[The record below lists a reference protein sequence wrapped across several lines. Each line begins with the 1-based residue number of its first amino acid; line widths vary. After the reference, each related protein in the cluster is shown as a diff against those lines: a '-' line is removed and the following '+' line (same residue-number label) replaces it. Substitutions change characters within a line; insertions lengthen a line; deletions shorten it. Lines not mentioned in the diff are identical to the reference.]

1 VATTRASRGWPL
13 RSTTLITML
22 VVMVAIACLWLAR
35 AFVVPIAMAVLL
47 AFVLSPVVSL
57 LDRRRL
63 PRVVSVF
70 AVVAILG
77 LLLATGGWIVTSQIV
92 EFLNELP
99 QYQDN
104 ITRRIENLRAQSR
117 NSLVTKVEG
126 FVEKVSAAATG
137 AAEATTASHQ
147 EPPQP
152 VRVIN
157 TQGIVQVGPLISSAG
172 ELFEILASAGLV
184 AVLVIFM
191 LINREDIR
199 NRMLRLFGE
208 GRMTLTTRA
217 LDDAAQGLSRYLL
230 AQFGLNAAFGIVVAA
245 GVWLIGVP
253 YPLLWGVCA
262 TVLRYIPYFGP
273 WIAASLPLTL
283 SLAIHPG
290 WTQPLLIFG
299 LFLSFELFA
308 GFVAEPLLY
317 GQSMGV
323 SPSALLIAIAFW
335 SWLWGAMGL
344 VLAVPLTACLVVL
357 GKHVEQLRFFSV
369 LLGDEPVLTADINFY
384 QRLLARDQDEA
395 SDIAHERLRA
405 LSLED
410 LYDEIFIPAI
420 VFVRRDYDANLLS
433 EEEISSIL
441 EMTREIAEEC
451 WSTSI
456 ERAAKAVDEEQIPER
471 AKLSILACAARDAAD
486 ETALDMFARLLDP
499 NVCDTHVVSTDR
511 LVSEIVELVAEER
524 PSIVCI
530 ASLPPGGLS
539 HTRLICKRLRGRFPN
554 LKIVVARWGL
564 KSNVDRNREQL
575 AQAGADHFGTTL
587 RDTST
592 QLVQLAH
599 LARPAVETVNA
610 ERQDVE
616 RRDQPKRSLSGM
628 H

>member
-1 VATTRASRGWPL
+1 
-13 RSTTLITML
+13 ML

>member
-1 VATTRASRGWPL
+1 MATTRASRGWPQ
-13 RSTTLITML
+13 RSATLITLL

-70 AVVAILG
+70 AVVTVVG

-104 ITRRIENLRAQSR
+104 ITRRIENLRAESR

-137 AAEATTASHQ
+137 AAESTAAPHQ

-157 TQGIVQVGPLISSAG
+157 TQGMVQVGPLISSAG

-208 GRMTLTTRA
+208 GRMTLTTKA

-230 AQFGLNAAFGIVVAA
+230 AQFGLNASFGIVVAT

-283 SLAIHPG
+283 SLALHPG
-290 WTQPLLIFG
+290 WIQPVLILG
-299 LFLSFELFA
+299 LFLAFELVA

-369 LLGDEPVLTADINFY
+369 LLGDEPVLTSDINFY

-395 SDIAHERLRA
+395 SDIAHERLRV

-433 EEEISSIL
+433 EEEVSSIL
-441 EMTREIAEEC
+441 VMTREIAEEC

-456 ERAAKAVDEEQIPER
+456 ERAAKAIDEDPLPER

-499 NVCDTHVVSTDR
+499 NVCDTQVVSTDR
-511 LVSEIVELVAEER
+511 LVSEIVEQVAEER

-539 HTRLICKRLRGRFPN
+539 HTRLICKRLRSRFPS

-564 KSNVDRNREQL
+564 KSNVERNREQL
-575 AQAGADHFGTTL
+575 AEAGADHFGTSL

-599 LARPAVETVNA
+599 LAKPAVETVQA
-610 ERQDVE
+610 E
-616 RRDQPKRSLSGM
+616 RRDQPNRSLSGM